1 MTDTNEAPPSETAQL
16 IRPNF
21 AERLRTYRPKLP
33 AHAIDLVRDVADLP
47 DKLSDQQV
55 SNRFFDTLKKAMIE
69 LGYENLYTDIK
80 PAEGLIATQP
90 AHLSD
95 AIQLVHYHIMQAKG
109 GNPQDPSLPTLEQA
123 EALASRLSSALHMQ
137 RVDDPARQVPLPFN
151 QIARKRQLELQAEGR
166 QRELETPQLAPHHAA
181 QLRIASQLPYDTKN
195 DYHKRFFKLKP
206 GDETPAFELL
216 LTDTLARLNFV
227 DTEITNDPDIETR
240 EDLEMAGNW
249 KALYANPILMDQLI
263 VWAKDEYTQMSTAP
277 KTTRRPDFTNVLHQ
291 AGNLLGLV
299 PYTIDLSGLPKNQIQ
314 SAEVIPFVPRSP
326 QKG

>member
-109 GNPQDPSLPTLEQA
+109 GNPQDPS
-123 EALASRLSSALHMQ
+123 
-137 RVDDPARQVPLPFN
+137 
-151 QIARKRQLELQAEGR
+151 
-166 QRELETPQLAPHHAA
+166 
-181 QLRIASQLPYDTKN
+181 
-195 DYHKRFFKLKP
+195 
-206 GDETPAFELL
+206 
-216 LTDTLARLNFV
+216 
-227 DTEITNDPDIETR
+227 
-240 EDLEMAGNW
+240 
-249 KALYANPILMDQLI
+249 
-263 VWAKDEYTQMSTAP
+263 
-277 KTTRRPDFTNVLHQ
+277 
-291 AGNLLGLV
+291 
-299 PYTIDLSGLPKNQIQ
+299 
-314 SAEVIPFVPRSP
+314 
-326 QKG
+326 